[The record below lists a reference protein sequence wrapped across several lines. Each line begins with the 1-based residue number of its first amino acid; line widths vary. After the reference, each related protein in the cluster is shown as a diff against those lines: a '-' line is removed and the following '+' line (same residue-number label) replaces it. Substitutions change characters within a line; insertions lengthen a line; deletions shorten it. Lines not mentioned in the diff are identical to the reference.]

1 MPRHLAASPGAAG
14 FACLAT
20 LLVATPKT
28 HAQTTSALTLDP
40 WTHPGWGE
48 TLDRPLYQ
56 AQADVRGADHETTQM
71 FLWDSTGRFRLSP
84 ESGLDPRI
92 GYRYLTIAT
101 DSNSRT
107 LPDTL
112 DEISLA
118 FGATLG
124 EWQGGRVT
132 AIAGAGYSGDNLF
145 ADTNGIFG
153 IGHLAWER
161 SLNARDTLAL
171 TLDYDGSR
179 AFLPDVPLPGFAFSH
194 RADAAGGGLSWSF
207 GYPRSG
213 VDWAITPDLRLT
225 ASYAVPYTADV
236 SLEYRVGQGV
246 SVFGGYSNFFNGF
259 FQDEHPKTDR
269 FFLHMQRVEVGV
281 RYVNP
286 NFLGY
291 NFDFD
296 AAVTVGYAFDQDWS
310 HGFDVRDLQPL
321 QGTEGT
327 PYVGLVVRGRF

>member
-1 MPRHLAASPGAAG
+1 MTRPFAAARTAAVL
-14 FACLAT
+14 ACLAT
-20 LLVATPKT
+20 LLTSTAPS

-40 WTHPGWGE
+40 WTHQGFGE
-48 TLDRPLYQ
+48 TLDRVLYQ

-92 GYRYLTIAT
+92 GYRYLTVAT

-132 AIAGAGYSGDNLF
+132 VVAGAGYSGDNLF
-145 ADTNGIFG
+145 ADSNGIFG
-153 IGHLAWER
+153 IGHLTWER
-161 SLNARDTLAL
+161 ALSDRDTLAL
-171 TLDYDGSR
+171 TLDYDGSG
-179 AFLPDVPLPGFAFSH
+179 AFLPDVPLPGFAYSH
-194 RADAAGGGLSWSF
+194 RAGADLSWTV
-207 GYPRSG
+207 GYPRSAL
-213 VDWAITPDLRLT
+213 DWAITPDLRLT
-225 ASYAVPYTADV
+225 AGYAVPFTAGI
-236 SLEYRVGQGV
+236 SLEYRFGDGV
-246 SVFGGYSNFFNGF
+246 SVFGGYSDFFNAF
-259 FQDEHPKTDR
+259 FQDEHEKTDR

-286 NFLGY
+286 NLLGY
-291 NFDFD
+291 HLYLD
-296 AAVTVGYAFDQDWS
+296 AALTVGYAFDQDWS
-310 HGFDVRDLQPL
+310 HGFDVRNLEPL

-327 PYVGLVVRGRF
+327 PYVGLVIRGRF

>member
-1 MPRHLAASPGAAG
+1 MPRYFAPSRSAAV

-20 LLVATPKT
+20 LLAATSKT

-40 WTHPGWGE
+40 WTHTGWGE

-56 AQADVRGADHETTQM
+56 AQANVRGADHETTQM

-84 ESGLDPRI
+84 QSNLDPRI
-92 GYRYLTIAT
+92 GYRYLTITT

-107 LPDTL
+107 LPYTL

-161 SLNARDTLAL
+161 SLNARDTLAI

-194 RADAAGGGLSWSF
+194 RADGDGLSWSF
-207 GYPRSG
+207 GFPRSG

-225 ASYAVPYTADV
+225 AGYAVPFTADV
-236 SLEYRVGQGV
+236 SLEYQLGRGV
-246 SVFGGYSNFFNGF
+246 SVFGGYSDFFNAF
-259 FQDEHPKTDR
+259 FLDDRPKTDR
-269 FFLHMQRVEVGV
+269 FFLHMQRVEVGL

-286 NFLGY
+286 DLLGWKLY
-291 NFDFD
+291 LD
-296 AAVTVGYAFDQDWS
+296 AALTVGYAFDQSWS
-310 HGFDVRDLQPL
+310 HGFDVRDLEPL

-327 PYVGLVVRGRF
+327 PYVGIVLRGRF